1 MKLAKRLAMVKP
13 SPTLAITAKAKAMR
27 AEGVDVIGFGAGEPD
42 FDTPAHIK
50 DAAKDAL
57 DRGMTKYAPVPGT
70 DDLRDAIAEKLRADN
85 GLEYGRENIIVSC
98 GAKHSI
104 YNIAQALFEDGD
116 EVVIPA
122 PYWVSYPPIAYLA
135 GATPVIV
142 DTDDSSEFKIT
153 PGQLRS
159 AINERTKAF
168 VLNSPSNPTGTAY
181 TEAELRALAEVIV
194 EKDIY
199 VISDEIYEKIVYD
212 GFVFTSIGS
221 LGDEIFNKTIVV
233 NGLSKTYSMTG
244 WRIGYTAGP
253 IELVKAMTAIQS
265 QSTSNP
271 TSFCLDAS
279 TTALTGPQEVVH
291 MMLAEFDRRRRYIVD
306 RLNSIQGVSCIL
318 PKGAFYVFPNFS
330 GIYGKSA
337 NGRVIENSTDFGSY
351 LLESVKVAVIPGI
364 GFGNDNCAR
373 LSYATSME
381 NIERGLDRIEEA
393 CRRLS

>member
-13 SPTLAITAKAKAMR
+13 SPTLAITAKAKAMK

-57 DRGMTKYAPVPGT
+57 DRGVTKYAPVPGT
-70 DDLRDAIAEKLRADN
+70 DDLRDAIAEKLRVDN

-104 YNIAQALFEDGD
+104 YNIAQALFDDGD
-116 EVVIPA
+116 EVIIPA

-153 PGQLRS
+153 PGQLRN

-221 LGDEIFNKTIVV
+221 LGGEIFNKTILV

-253 IELVKAMTAIQS
+253 IELVRAMTAIQS

-291 MMLAEFDRRRRYIVD
+291 MMLAEFDRRRKYIVD
-306 RLNSIQGVSCIL
+306 RLNSIPGVSCIL

-337 NGRVIENSTDFGSY
+337 NGRVIENSTDLGSY
-351 LLESVKVAVIPGI
+351 LLESVKVAVVPGI

-381 NIERGLDRIEEA
+381 NIERGLDRIEDA
-393 CRRLS
+393 CKRLS